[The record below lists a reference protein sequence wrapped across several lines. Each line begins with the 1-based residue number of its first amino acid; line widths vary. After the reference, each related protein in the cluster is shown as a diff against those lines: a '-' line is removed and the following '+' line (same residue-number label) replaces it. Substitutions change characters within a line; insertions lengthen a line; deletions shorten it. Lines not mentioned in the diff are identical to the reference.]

1 MLKTLHDIA
10 LGFFVNA
17 GYGLT
22 QGGAV
27 AANLYV
33 LAASVAIIY
42 FTNKEIEK

>member
-17 GYGLT
+17 GYGIT
-22 QGGAV
+22 QDGAT

-33 LAASVAIIY
+33 LAVSVAIIY
-42 FTNKEIEK
+42 FTNKETE